1 MYFST
6 KNSMN
11 SQSKDNLCSMLGIDF
26 PVIMAPM
33 FLVSN
38 EKMIVE
44 ALNAG
49 ITGAIPA
56 LNYRT
61 SDELRKA
68 IKWIKSQ
75 SSKPFGINLIVNK
88 SNFKYKEQ
96 LRICCEEKVDF
107 IITSLGSPEETIK
120 KAHEVGIKVFCDV
133 TDLNFALKVEKLGAD
148 AIIAVNKEAGGHA
161 GKISFKDLLPQL
173 VQKCSIPIISAG
185 GVGDAKGIQRMLNLG
200 AAGVSMGSLFIA
212 TKEAP
217 VSEEYK
223 QACVQYG
230 ASDIVLT
237 TKISGTPCT
246 VINTP
251 YVQEVGTTQN
261 WIERFLS
268 KNKQLKKWIK
278 ALTFIKGMRNLEKA
292 AFSSTY
298 KNVWCAGPSIEYV
311 NEILPI
317 SAVVKKLREDF
328 KA

>member
-1 MYFST
+1 
-6 KNSMN
+6 MN
-11 SQSKDNLCSMLGIDF
+11 CQSKDNLGSMLGIDF

-38 EKMIVE
+38 EKMILE
-44 ALNAG
+44 ALNSG

-61 SDELRKA
+61 LDELRSA
-68 IKWIKSQ
+68 IKWIKSK

-133 TDLNFALKVEKLGAD
+133 TDLNFALKVEQLGAD

-173 VQKCSIPIISAG
+173 VQKCSIPVVSAG
-185 GVGDAKGIQRMLNLG
+185 GVGDGKGIQQILDLG
-200 AAGVSMGSLFIA
+200 AAGVSMGSIFIA
-212 TKEAP
+212 TKESP

-261 WIERFLS
+261 WFERFLS
-268 KNKQLKKWIK
+268 KNKWLKRWMK
-278 ALTFIKGMRNLEKA
+278 AFTFIKGMRNLEKA
-292 AFSSTY
+292 AFSATY

-311 NEILPI
+311 TEILPI
-317 SAVVKKLREDF
+317 SEVVKKLRNDLQ
-328 KA
+328 A

>member
-1 MYFST
+1 
-6 KNSMN
+6 MN

-38 EKMIVE
+38 EKMILE
-44 ALNAG
+44 ALNSG

-61 SDELRKA
+61 LDEFRSS
-68 IKWIKSQ
+68 IKWIKSK

-120 KAHEVGIKVFCDV
+120 KAHELGIKVFCDV

-268 KNKQLKKWIK
+268 KNKQV
-278 ALTFIKGMRNLEKA
+278 
-292 AFSSTY
+292 S
-298 KNVWCAGPSIEYV
+298 V
-311 NEILPI
+311 PI
-317 SAVVKKLREDF
+317 STEIPPIEKELQDIELK
-328 KA
+328 

>member
-1 MYFST
+1 
-6 KNSMN
+6 MN

-200 AAGVSMGSLFIA
+200 AAGVSMGSIFIA

>member
-200 AAGVSMGSLFIA
+200 AAGVSMGSIFIA

-292 AFSSTY
+292 AFSATY

>member
-1 MYFST
+1 MYFSS

-200 AAGVSMGSLFIA
+200 AAGVSMGSIFIA